1 VSGKHPRRHLARRN
15 QTGRRP
21 GRRGLALVIRTAAG
35 LTSLAALVTSG
46 WAWATWTNFQGNIT
60 RVTAIAPHQPGPTAK
75 KSADGGAAQNILIV
89 GNDDRDTAT
98 DAELKDL
105 GTTRDGGSLNTDTMM
120 VMHLPAGGAK
130 ATVFAIPRDSYVDI
144 PGHGMNKINAAYA
157 LGVSDGHGDKA
168 AGARLAVQVVQ
179 NLTGLTIDHFVQ
191 VDLIGFYRISLAIG
205 GIQVNMCR
213 AVKEPNSG
221 IDLPAGPSTI
231 EGKQALAFVRQRY
244 DFPDGLGDLDRI
256 KRQQYFLSAVFRKIS
271 SAGVLLNPIKL
282 HNLLNAVS
290 ASLTMDQTLDPLTL
304 AEQMQDLTASNLTFT
319 TIPWD
324 GFDNTTPVGAVV
336 LVNPTEVH
344 ARVTQ
349 LLDPN
354 PPPTGTQPAGPATP
368 PAAASHTP
376 TAAPAQPSP
385 TPSDLTN
392 AQQAATGCIN

>member
-1 VSGKHPRRHLARRN
+1 VSGKHPRRHAARRN
-15 QTGRRP
+15 RTGRSV
-21 GRRGLALVIRTAAG
+21 RRGLALIIRTAAA
-35 LTSLAALVTSG
+35 LASVAALVVSG

-60 RVTAIAPHQPGPTAK
+60 RVTAIAPHQPGPTGR
-75 KSADGGAAQNILIV
+75 KSAGGGVAQNILIV

-120 VMHLPAGGAK
+120 VMHLPVGGAK

-157 LGVSDGHGDKA
+157 FGVSDGHGDKA
-168 AGARLAVQVVQ
+168 VGARLAVQVVQ
-179 NLTGLTIDHFVQ
+179 NLTGLTINHFVQ

-221 IDLPAGPSTI
+221 IDLPAGISTI

-256 KRQQYFLSAVFRKIS
+256 KRQQYFLSAGFRKIS
-271 SAGVLLNPIKL
+271 SAGVLLNPIRL

-336 LVNPTEVH
+336 LVNPTQIR
-344 ARVTQ
+344 ARITQ
-349 LLDPN
+349 LLEPA
-354 PPPTGTQPAGPATP
+354 PPPTRTDPAGPATP
-368 PAAASHTP
+368 APAAPHTP
-376 TAAPAQPSP
+376 TSTPAQPSP
-385 TPSDLTN
+385 TPNNVTN
-392 AQQAATGCIN
+392 AQQAGAGCIN